1 MRFIIIKRNFL
12 DVEMLINVIK
22 NLLGKNIKVM
32 INDNSVIIIHEY
44 PNNDDIKKML
54 ISLSSDLMI
63 NLVSYV
69 SSDIYTNKGEKE
81 LEVISPII
89 DSNDIDYGI
98 YTLKD
103 LLVKKINIPNK
114 RELLNYILEATG
126 IDEVFINDF
135 CNNDLNVSKAS
146 KSMYIHRNTMIY
158 KLDKLKE
165 ASGFDLRCFNDA
177 YILYKLIKN

>member
-22 NLLGKNIKVM
+22 NLLGQNITIK
-32 INDNSVIIIHEY
+32 INDNNLVIYHEY
-44 PNNDDIKKML
+44 SNNDDIKKLL

-63 NLVSYV
+63 NLVSYI
-69 SSDIYTNKGEKE
+69 SSDVYVSKSEKE
-81 LEVISPII
+81 LEVILPII
-89 DSNDIDYGI
+89 DSNDVDYGN

-103 LLVKKINIPNK
+103 LLIKRKNIQNKK
-114 RELLNYILEATG
+114 ELLNYILESTG
-126 IDEVFINDF
+126 IDEAFIRDF

-146 KSMYIHRNTMIY
+146 KAMYIHRNTMIY

-165 ASGFDLRCFNDA
+165 ASGFDLRCFSDA
-177 YILYKLIKN
+177 YILYKLINN